1 VWADLSFQ
9 RASLMIRSVFMRWC
23 LSRKAVVVLVVL
35 GVVAIAGVAFAYW
48 TAGGSGS
55 GTADTGTAASVTVK
69 QTASP
74 TGLYPGGTVTLS
86 GDFDNTNSGHV
97 YITAVTAT
105 VTPFSVQTDGAKPA
119 CTQADF
125 SISGSALVAAE
136 IPVGSGVGSWSG
148 LSLNM
153 TDAGTNQDNC
163 KNITVPIT
171 YSAS

>member
-1 VWADLSFQ
+1 
-9 RASLMIRSVFMRWC
+9 MRRQ
-23 LSRKAVVVLVVL
+23 LSRKAMVVVA
-35 GVVAIAGVAFAYW
+35 VVAFVATAGIAFAYW
-48 TAGGSGS
+48 SATGSGS
-55 GTADTGTAASVTVK
+55 GSADTGTTAGLTVQ

-74 TGLYPGGTVTLS
+74 TGLYPGGTVALS
-86 GDFDNTNSGHV
+86 GNFDNTNPGQV

-105 VTPFSVQTDGAKPA
+105 VTPFSLQPDGTKPA
-119 CTQADF
+119 CTEADF
-125 SISGSALVAAE
+125 TISGSAPVAAE
-136 IPVGSGVGSWSG
+136 IPVGAGVGSWSG

>member
-1 VWADLSFQ
+1 MSRQ
-9 RASLMIRSVFMRWC
+9 
-23 LSRKAVVVLVVL
+23 LSRKAMVVVA
-35 GVVAIAGVAFAYW
+35 VVAFVATAGVAFAYW
-48 TAGGSGS
+48 TATGSGS
-55 GTADTGTAASVTVK
+55 GSADTGTSSGVTVK

-74 TGLYPGGTVTLS
+74 TGLYPGGTVALS
-86 GDFDNTNSGHV
+86 GNFDNANSGKV
-97 YITAVTAT
+97 YVTAVTAT
-105 VTPFSVQTDGAKPA
+105 VTPFSVRPDGTKPA

-125 SISGSALVAAE
+125 SISGSAPVAAE
-136 IPVGSGVGSWSG
+136 IAVGSGVGSWSG